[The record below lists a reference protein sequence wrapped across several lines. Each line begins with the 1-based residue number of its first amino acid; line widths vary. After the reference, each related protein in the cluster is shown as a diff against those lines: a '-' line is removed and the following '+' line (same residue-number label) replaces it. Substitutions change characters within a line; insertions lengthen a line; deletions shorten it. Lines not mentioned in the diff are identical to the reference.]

1 MEVEALSRRIELLK
15 EEQSHNKE
23 DVDKFTSDLALKVIK
38 ICWIYQSYQILLY
51 YGRVIGRDI
60 GSPYIKSDYRVLLLS
75 WKSIS

>member
-38 ICWIYQSYQILLY
+38 ICCIYQILLY
-51 YGRVIGRDI
+51 CGRVIGQDI
-60 GSPYIKSDYRVLLLS
+60 GSPYMKSDYRVFPLS
-75 WKSIS
+75 